1 MFSQDSRNGTRRQFL
16 GAGVA
21 STLGLALSPVF
32 QGLLAREGSVRR
44 AKACILIW
52 LNGGPSHIDTFDPKP
67 GQSTNGPF
75 KPVATTIRAVQF
87 SEHLRKTA
95 DQAKHLAV
103 MRSVTSEAGD
113 HGPAYRYLHTGNLRD
128 ESLEF
133 PSLGSVVT
141 RQWSAEDSDL
151 PAFVAINGTSAGP
164 GFLGVQYSPH
174 VITNLDAPVENLAL
188 PEGVDEARLARRLT
202 GLEKLSQ
209 GFAKR
214 THALGGSEHESL
226 AKGAFRFR
234 TSPALKAFQYNLEK
248 ADVLAKYGAQG
259 DNGTFGKACV
269 MARRLVEHGVRFV
282 EVMLDGWDTHADNFN
297 AVTGLLKVFDPAYS
311 ALIADLATRGLLN
324 ETLVV
329 CMGDFGRTPAINA
342 QQGRDHWNNAF
353 SVVLAGGG
361 VRGGRVIGST
371 DAKGEQVKDRPVTVP
386 DLYATLLSVFGVD
399 PHKAYR
405 APGGR
410 PIKLADKG
418 KVVKELFV

>member
-1 MFSQDSRNGTRRQFL
+1 MFSQDNRNATRRQFL

-44 AKACILIW
+44 AKACILVW

-75 KPVATTIRAVQF
+75 KPVATTIPAVQF

-128 ESLEF
+128 ESLEW
-133 PSLGSVVT
+133 LGSVVT

-202 GLEKLSQ
+202 GLEKLNQ

-214 THALGGSEHESL
+214 THPLADSEHENLS
-226 AKGAFRFR
+226 KRAFRFR

-297 AVTGLLKVFDPAYS
+297 AVTGLLKVFDPTYS

-329 CMGDFGRTPAINA
+329 CMGDFGRTPTINA

-361 VRGGRVIGST
+361 VRGGRVIGAT
-371 DAKGEQVKDRPVTVP
+371 DAKGEQVKERPVTVP

-399 PHKAYR
+399 PQKTYR